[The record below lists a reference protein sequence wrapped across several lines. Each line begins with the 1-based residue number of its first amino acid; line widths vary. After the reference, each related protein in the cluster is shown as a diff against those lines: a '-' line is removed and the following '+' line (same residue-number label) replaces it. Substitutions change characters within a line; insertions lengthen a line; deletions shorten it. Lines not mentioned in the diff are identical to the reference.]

1 MRYLLL
7 SLSWSLYFRLGD
19 RSYDK
24 RKNAA
29 VDLTALVRTLQVKA
43 FLDFRIY
50 YLFTLSII
58 SLPLALSLSLLF
70 SVSVSL
76 L

>member
-7 SLSWSLYFRLGD
+7 FLSWSLYFRLGD

-43 FLDFRIY
+43 FLDFHIY
-50 YLFTLSII
+50 YLF
-58 SLPLALSLSLLF
+58 SLSLLF
-70 SVSVSL
+70 VSL